1 MFFFKLYE
9 SPNLADKLHS
19 EEWSP
24 GVDQAL
30 MITVQLGTTFIVSIF
45 FIINCFFFQEFNLLL
60 ALAFFK
66 FFINVMFIS

>member
-30 MITVQLGTTFIVSIF
+30 MITVQLGTTFVVSGF
-45 FIINCFFFQEFNLLL
+45 FIIIFFFFQEFNLLL
-60 ALAFFK
+60 GSSFFK
-66 FFINVMFIS
+66 FFINFMFIS

>member
-30 MITVQLGTTFIVSIF
+30 MITVQLGTTFIVSGF
-45 FIINCFFFQEFNLLL
+45 FIINFFFLSR
-60 ALAFFK
+60 
-66 FFINVMFIS
+66 I